1 MSSAPHTLEGVSGS
15 SETLHDLSLAR
26 GTLNRDGLRRR
37 DPDLLYL
44 RLKDPMTRVVELV
57 GGRAQVI
64 ESDRGCALLLR
75 SPEDRDSHRLAVFLG
90 HDDQG
95 TAYVGVVGEAAEVQD
110 DQGTAGT
117 APWRTLRE
125 VGVLLSDRDA
135 GLFVTVQGLAN
146 WHASHTH
153 CPMCGA
159 TTEPDQAGWIRRC
172 TQDRSEHYPRT
183 DPAVIMAV
191 TDAADRL
198 LLARS
203 PLWPQGRLS
212 VLAGFVEPGE
222 SLEAAVAREV
232 FEEVGLVVGQVRY
245 LGNQPWPFP
254 SSLMVGFTARAV
266 GVTLHLDREEIVQ
279 AVWVSRQDLREM
291 VLAGT
296 FGLSPTVSIA
306 RRMIERWYGGPID
319 QSAGHSLPEGQ
330 RRLPGTDNA
339 GFPVRT
345 TRVHREG

>member
-1 MSSAPHTLEGVSGS
+1 MSSAPHTLEGVSSS
-15 SETLHDLSLAR
+15 SETLHDLALAR

-37 DPDLLYL
+37 DPDLLPL
-44 RLKDPMTRVVELV
+44 LLKDPLTRVVELV
-57 GGRAQVI
+57 EGRARVV
-64 ESDRGCALLLR
+64 ESGRECGLLLR
-75 SPEDRDSHRLAVFLG
+75 SPQERDSHRLAVFLG
-90 HDDQG
+90 QDDQG
-95 TAYVGVVGEAAEVQD
+95 TAYVGVVGAAGDAPDEGD
-110 DQGTAGT
+110 TAGMT
-117 APWRTLRE
+117 PWRTLRE

-159 TTEPDQAGWIRRC
+159 ATEPDQAGWIRRC
-172 TQDRSEHYPRT
+172 TRDRTEHYPRT

-191 TDAADRL
+191 TDADDRL

-203 PLWPQGRLS
+203 PHWPIGRLS

-232 FEEVGLVVGQVRY
+232 FEEVGLVVGQVSY

-266 GVTLHLDREEIVQ
+266 DVTLHLDQEEIVQ
-279 AVWVSRQDLREM
+279 AVWVGREDLREM

-306 RRMIERWYGGPID
+306 RRMIERWYGGPI
-319 QSAGHSLPEGQ
+319 
-330 RRLPGTDNA
+330 TKNA
-339 GFPVRT
+339 GLT
-345 TRVHREG
+345 A